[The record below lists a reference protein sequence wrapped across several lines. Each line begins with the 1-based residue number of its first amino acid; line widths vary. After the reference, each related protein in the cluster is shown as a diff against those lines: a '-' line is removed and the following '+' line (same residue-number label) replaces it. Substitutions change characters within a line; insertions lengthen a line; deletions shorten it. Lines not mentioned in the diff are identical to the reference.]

1 MIWFKGYTK
10 RSLARLLVDGTLY
23 VYGLC
28 SLDVVPVNNW
38 GLYMTGFCPVAR
50 ELVPSH
56 TYAALPYLEI
66 SFFFF
71 AWTSSVLHCGR
82 DIRNHKLLSAQ
93 LFGVRTLSLLLDNG
107 IT

>member
-1 MIWFKGYTK
+1 MIRFKGYTK

-50 ELVPSH
+50 ELVPLH
-56 TYAALPYLEI
+56 TCATLFGDLI
-66 SFFFF
+66 FFFF
-71 AWTSSVLHCGR
+71 AWTSSVLHCGS
-82 DIRNHKLLSAQ
+82 DVRNHELLCSIVC
-93 LFGVRTLSLLLDNG
+93 LESELVVYFSIMG
-107 IT
+107 